1 MPVQLTEEIFRAL
14 LESLPT
20 GVYLVDRERRILFWN
35 DGAERITGYH
45 RQEVIGRFCHNDIL
59 MHCDQEER
67 LLCGAGCPLLQTVQD
82 GQPREADV
90 FLRHKDGQRVPV
102 RVRAVPVRDADDVII
117 GAAESFDELAT
128 GTQSSLP
135 GRSDNLVSIASDPTG
150 LPGRIATVAEL
161 RGRISEFVAGRTPFV
176 VMCIAIDGL
185 AHFRQMYG
193 TKAIQSV
200 LHTTAQTI
208 RRNLGV
214 DEYLGRWSEELFV
227 AVLTGGSVEEVEPR
241 VEQLRR
247 LVSLGGAQWWGE
259 LLTVTIATG
268 LAVIEL
274 GDTADDVVQR
284 AEAALRLAFDLET
297 DGAQEPDAPA
307 EQAE

>member
-102 RVRAVPVRDADDVII
+102 RVRAVPTDAAV
-117 GAAESFDELAT
+117 T
-128 GTQSSLP
+128 G
-135 GRSDNLVSIASDPTG
+135 
-150 LPGRIATVAEL
+150 
-161 RGRISEFVAGRTPFV
+161 
-176 VMCIAIDGL
+176 
-185 AHFRQMYG
+185 
-193 TKAIQSV
+193 
-200 LHTTAQTI
+200 
-208 RRNLGV
+208 
-214 DEYLGRWSEELFV
+214 
-227 AVLTGGSVEEVEPR
+227 
-241 VEQLRR
+241 
-247 LVSLGGAQWWGE
+247 
-259 LLTVTIATG
+259 
-268 LAVIEL
+268 
-274 GDTADDVVQR
+274 
-284 AEAALRLAFDLET
+284 
-297 DGAQEPDAPA
+297 
-307 EQAE
+307 